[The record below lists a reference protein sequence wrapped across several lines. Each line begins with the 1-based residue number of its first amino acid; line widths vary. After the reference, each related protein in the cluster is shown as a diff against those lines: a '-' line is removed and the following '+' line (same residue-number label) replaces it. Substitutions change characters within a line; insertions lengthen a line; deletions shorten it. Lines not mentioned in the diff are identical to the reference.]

1 MTTKLE
7 ATGQDDYIPEDRRA
21 IYVTFGAGNTEQP
34 ELHLTYVDPE
44 DGEERELG
52 WYRVSGI
59 FGVISEANSLA
70 YAAWRGEHPPM
81 SDEEA

>member
-7 ATGQDDYIPEDRRA
+7 ATGQDDFIPEDRRA
-21 IYVTFGAGNTEQP
+21 IYATFGAGNTDYP
-34 ELHLTYVDPE
+34 EVHLAYVDPE
-44 DGEERELG
+44 DGEERDLG

-59 FGVISEANSLA
+59 FGVISEATYA